1 MTEGGIYDGKVWGDD
16 GIDPRKESNHHCSGL
31 KLPIVIPYIFT
42 NLTLLYYL
50 LILFTMDNVKG
61 TMLPV
66 TNIRLPEGDTH
77 VLDHELIK
85 WLGMCLVMGC

>member
-1 MTEGGIYDGKVWGDD
+1 MTEGDLYDGKVWGDD

-50 LILFTMDNVKG
+50 LILFTMDYVKG
-61 TMLPV
+61 TILPV
-66 TNIRLPEGDTH
+66 MNQHPPEGDTH
-77 VLDHELIK
+77 LSEH
-85 WLGMCLVMGC
+85 